1 MKKTTAVFFALLF
14 IFSCSKNEVSFVTAP
29 NLDRTALTSS
39 IWAKGLL
46 GYTIYMNNG
55 YATTIFS
62 SPIPAS
68 ITTSKITEVRWVWNQ
83 RPRGTVDVV
92 LQYTPLYGSTPTKF
106 LDISS
111 QQNGTTA
118 YFNNEN
124 ARGQIS
130 LKFTSHNGAPY
141 PLTPTIKDSIIEK
154 YTY

>member
-1 MKKTTAVFFALLF
+1 M
-14 IFSCSKNEVSFVTAP
+14 E
-29 NLDRTALTSS
+29 RTALTSGS
-39 IWAKGLL
+39 WAKGLT

-68 ITTSKITEVRWVWNQ
+68 ITTSKITSVRWVWNQ
-83 RPRGTVDVV
+83 LPRGTVDVV
-92 LQYTPLYGSTPTKF
+92 LQYTPLYGSSPTKV
-106 LDISS
+106 LAISN
-111 QQNGTTA
+111 QQNGTTTF
-118 YFNNEN
+118 FNNEN

-141 PLTPTIKDSIIEK
+141 PLTPTIKDSIIEQ